1 VYPGISPIL
10 TDAPEQQLAGIEQVF
25 MTSPMMSSEDP
36 GERRP
41 ASSASEDAVLVARIR
56 GGASEDFAE
65 IIRRYQSRVFGIL
78 YRYEHDAQ
86 RLEDLAQETFIKVW
100 RALEQFDGRAP
111 FEHWLSRIAVR
122 TALDHLRREKK
133 FKQDIGLEDLGEDAL
148 DWFRTGDE
156 KNELDARGA
165 AEILGIAMRDLSPT
179 DQAIITMQELEGHS
193 VKEIAAVLNISGVAV
208 RVRALR
214 ARSKLKYALE
224 KLERLIVP

>member
-1 VYPGISPIL
+1 
-10 TDAPEQQLAGIEQVF
+10 
-25 MTSPMMSSEDP
+25 
-36 GERRP
+36 
-41 ASSASEDAVLVARIR
+41 
-56 GGASEDFAE
+56 
-65 IIRRYQSRVFGIL
+65 
-78 YRYEHDAQ
+78 
-86 RLEDLAQETFIKVW
+86 
-100 RALEQFDGRAP
+100 
-111 FEHWLSRIAVR
+111 
-122 TALDHLRREKK
+122 
-133 FKQDIGLEDLGEDAL
+133 LEDLGEDAL

-224 KLERLIVP
+224 KLERLSVP